1 MLMLKFEIQI
11 LKNMK
16 PISLA
21 FALIALLA
29 FSTQAQ
35 EAYHVTR
42 VSGEITILSSGKG
55 VAAGDVL
62 TPDEF
67 LLFESL
73 ESYAIA
79 ISDEMGRFQ
88 IKIHDNLIDGDPQM
102 LTSTVKDAAVPTKMR
117 NLMLARFDPGQQEIS
132 DLRQYFGNDKFS
144 VIGDAV
150 NVPLNNQKYPLS
162 DDKFIVF
169 YYRVDDKPV
178 SKKVGHDQHTLIL
191 EKDKLFT
198 SSAGSIDGNE
208 ISNLAVYEYENTTKR
223 GNEITRFTLVFVDK
237 DELLKEFHT
246 IIPILK
252 RQRMGDDEIK
262 KYLIEYY
269 YDFYGATDSK
279 TIDSF
284 TEQIVKSYQ

>member
-1 MLMLKFEIQI
+1 
-11 LKNMK
+11 MK
-16 PISLA
+16 LFNLT
-21 FALIALLA
+21 FALVILLG
-29 FSTQAQ
+29 FSSQAQ
-35 EAYHVTR
+35 ELYHVTR
-42 VSGEITILSSGKG
+42 VNGEITILSSGDK
-55 VAAGDVL
+55 VAAGQTL
-62 TPDEF
+62 SPDEF

-73 ESYAIA
+73 ERYAIA
-79 ISDEMGRFQ
+79 IDDQMHRFQ
-88 IKIHDNLIDGDPQM
+88 IKMKADMVNGDPQ

-117 NLMLARFDPGQQEIS
+117 NLMLARFNPDEQEVT
-132 DLRQYFGNDKFS
+132 DLRQYFGNDRFS

-150 NVPLNNQKYPLS
+150 NVPLSNQKYPLS

-178 SKKVGHDQHTLIL
+178 SKKIGHDQHTLIL

-198 SSAGSIDGNE
+198 SSAGAIDGNE

-237 DELLKEFHT
+237 QELLNEFNT

-252 RQRMGDDEIK
+252 RQNMSDNEIK

-284 TEQIVKSYQ
+284 AEQIVKNYQ

>member
-1 MLMLKFEIQI
+1 ML
-11 LKNMK
+11 
-16 PISLA
+16 
-21 FALIALLA
+21 ALGV
-29 FSTQAQ
+29 QAQ
-35 EAYHVTR
+35 DVYNVTR
-42 VSGEITILSSGKG
+42 VNGKITNLKTGQD
-55 VAAGDVL
+55 VVAGDVL
-62 TPDEF
+62 KSDEF

-73 ESYAIA
+73 DSYAIA
-79 ISDEMGRFQ
+79 IADNMGRYQ
-88 IKIHDNLIDGDPQM
+88 IKIQATQISGDLQM
-102 LTSTVKDAAVPTKMR
+102 LTSTVKDAAVPTRMR
-117 NLMLARFDPGQQEIS
+117 NLMVARFNPEEQEVS

-169 YYRVDDKPV
+169 YYRVDNQPI
-178 SKKVGHDQHTLIL
+178 SKKIGHEQHALIL
-191 EKDKLFT
+191 EKDKLFS
-198 SSAGSIDGNE
+198 SSAGSINGNE
-208 ISNLAVYEYENTTKR
+208 ISNLAVYEYENSTKR

-237 DELLKEFHT
+237 QELLNEFHT

-252 RQRMGDDEIK
+252 RQKMGDDEIK

-284 TEQIVKSYQ
+284 TEQIVKSY

>member
-1 MLMLKFEIQI
+1 
-11 LKNMK
+11 MK
-16 PISLA
+16 SIISIVVLV
-21 FALIALLA
+21 LTLTLGV
-29 FSTQAQ
+29 QAQ
-35 EAYHVTR
+35 DVYNVTR
-42 VSGEITILSSGKG
+42 VNGKITNLKTGQD
-55 VAAGDVL
+55 VVAGDVL
-62 TPDEF
+62 LSDEF

-73 ESYAIA
+73 DSYAIA
-79 ISDEMGRFQ
+79 IADNMGRYQ
-88 IKIHDNLIDGDPQM
+88 IKIQATQISGDPQM
-102 LTSTVKDAAVPTKMR
+102 LTSTVKDAAVPTRMR
-117 NLMLARFDPGQQEIS
+117 NLMVARFNPEEQEVS

-169 YYRVDDKPV
+169 YYRVDNQPI
-178 SKKVGHDQHTLIL
+178 SKKIGHEQHALIL
-191 EKDKLFT
+191 EKDKLFS
-198 SSAGSIDGNE
+198 SSAGSINGNE
-208 ISNLAVYEYENTTKR
+208 ISNLAVYEYENSTKR

-237 DELLKEFHT
+237 QELLNEFHT

-252 RQRMGDDEIK
+252 RQKMGDDEIK

>member
-1 MLMLKFEIQI
+1 
-11 LKNMK
+11 MK
-16 PISLA
+16 PISFV
-21 FALIALLA
+21 FALIALLGFNA
-29 FSTQAQ
+29 YSQ

-42 VSGEITILSSGKG
+42 VNGEVTILSTGLQ

-62 TPDEF
+62 APDEF

-73 ESYAIA
+73 DSYLIA
-79 ISDEMGRFQ
+79 IGDEMGRYQ
-88 IKIHDNLIDGDPQM
+88 IKIQEAQMNGDPQM
-102 LTSTVKDAAVPTKMR
+102 LTSTVKDAALPTRMR
-117 NLMLARFDPGQQEIS
+117 NLMMARFDPNQQDVS

-178 SKKVGHDQHTLIL
+178 SKKIGHDQHTLLL

-198 SSAGSIDGNE
+198 SSAGAIDGNE

-237 DELLKEFHT
+237 EDLLKEFHT

-252 RQRMGDDEIK
+252 RQKMSDDDIK

-284 TEQIVKSYQ
+284 TEQIVKNYE

>member
-1 MLMLKFEIQI
+1 MIILKYSDMKSITSIVFLVLML
-11 LKNMK
+11 
-16 PISLA
+16 
-21 FALIALLA
+21 ALGV
-29 FSTQAQ
+29 QAQ
-35 EAYHVTR
+35 DVYNVTR
-42 VSGEITILSSGKG
+42 VNGKITNLKTGQD
-55 VAAGDVL
+55 VVAGDVL
-62 TPDEF
+62 KSDEF

-73 ESYAIA
+73 DSYAIA
-79 ISDEMGRFQ
+79 IADNMGRYQ
-88 IKIHDNLIDGDPQM
+88 IKIQATQISGDLQM
-102 LTSTVKDAAVPTKMR
+102 LTSTVKDAAVPTRMR
-117 NLMLARFDPGQQEIS
+117 NLMVARFNPEEQEVS

-169 YYRVDDKPV
+169 YYRVDNQPI
-178 SKKVGHDQHTLIL
+178 SKKIGHEQHALIL
-191 EKDKLFT
+191 EKDKLFS
-198 SSAGSIDGNE
+198 SSAGSINGNE
-208 ISNLAVYEYENTTKR
+208 ISNLAVYEYENSTKR

-237 DELLKEFHT
+237 QELLNEFHT

-252 RQRMGDDEIK
+252 RQKMGDDEIK

-284 TEQIVKSYQ
+284 TEQIVKSY

>member
-1 MLMLKFEIQI
+1 
-11 LKNMK
+11 MK
-16 PISLA
+16 TITSIVVLVLVLA
-21 FALIALLA
+21 LGAH
-29 FSTQAQ
+29 AQ
-35 EAYHVTR
+35 DVYNVTR
-42 VSGEITILSSGKG
+42 VNGKITNLKSGQD
-55 VAAGDVL
+55 VVAGDVL
-62 TPDEF
+62 MSDEF

-73 ESYAIA
+73 DSYAIA
-79 ISDEMGRFQ
+79 IADNMGRYQ
-88 IKIHDNLIDGDPQM
+88 IKIQATQITGDPQM
-102 LTSTVKDAAVPTKMR
+102 LTSTVKDAAVPTRMR
-117 NLMLARFDPGQQEIS
+117 NLMVARFNPEEQEVS

-169 YYRVDDKPV
+169 YYRVDNQPI
-178 SKKVGHDQHTLIL
+178 SKKIGHEQHALIL

-198 SSAGSIDGNE
+198 SSAGSINGNE
-208 ISNLAVYEYENTTKR
+208 ISNLAVYEYENSTKR

-237 DELLKEFHT
+237 QELLNEFHT

-252 RQRMGDDEIK
+252 RQKMGDDEIK

-284 TEQIVKSYQ
+284 TEQIVKSY

>member
-1 MLMLKFEIQI
+1 MKSITVIAAMMLFLG
-11 LKNMK
+11 LG
-16 PISLA
+16 L
-21 FALIALLA
+21 
-29 FSTQAQ
+29 QAQ
-35 EAYHVTR
+35 NVYNVTR
-42 VSGEITILSSGKG
+42 VNGKVTNLKTG
-55 VAAGDVL
+55 QDVAAGDIL

-73 ESYAIA
+73 DSYVIA
-79 ISDEMGRFQ
+79 IGDNMGRFQ
-88 IKIHDNLIDGDPQM
+88 IKINETQAPDDLQM
-102 LTSTVKDAAVPTKMR
+102 LTSTVKDAALPTRMR
-117 NLMLARFDPGQQEIS
+117 NLMVARFDPSEQEVS

-150 NVPLNNQKYPLS
+150 TVPLNDQKYPLT

-169 YYRVDDKPV
+169 YYRVDNQPV
-178 SKKVGHDQHTLIL
+178 SKKIGHEQHTLLL

-208 ISNLAVYEYENTTKR
+208 IANLAVYEYENTTKR

-237 DELLKEFHT
+237 QELLNEFNT

-252 RQRMGDDEIK
+252 RQKMGDGDIK

-284 TEQIVKSYQ
+284 TEQIVKGYQ

>member
-1 MLMLKFEIQI
+1 
-11 LKNMK
+11 
-16 PISLA
+16 
-21 FALIALLA
+21 
-29 FSTQAQ
+29 
-35 EAYHVTR
+35 
-42 VSGEITILSSGKG
+42 
-55 VAAGDVL
+55 
-62 TPDEF
+62 
-67 LLFESL
+67 
-73 ESYAIA
+73 
-79 ISDEMGRFQ
+79 MGRYQ
-88 IKIHDNLIDGDPQM
+88 IKIQEAQMNGDPQM
-102 LTSTVKDAAVPTKMR
+102 LTSTVKDAALPTRMR
-117 NLMLARFDPGQQEIS
+117 NLMMARFDPNQQDIS

-178 SKKVGHDQHTLIL
+178 SKKIGHDQHTLLL

-198 SSAGSIDGNE
+198 SSAGAIDGNE

-237 DELLKEFHT
+237 EDLLKEFNT

-252 RQRMGDDEIK
+252 RQKMSDDDIK

-284 TEQIVKSYQ
+284 TEQIVKNYQ

>member
-1 MLMLKFEIQI
+1 MKSITSIVFLVLML
-11 LKNMK
+11 
-16 PISLA
+16 
-21 FALIALLA
+21 ALGV
-29 FSTQAQ
+29 QAQ
-35 EAYHVTR
+35 DVYNVTR
-42 VSGEITILSSGKG
+42 VNGKITNLKTGQD
-55 VAAGDVL
+55 VVAGDVL
-62 TPDEF
+62 KSDEF

-73 ESYAIA
+73 DSYAIA
-79 ISDEMGRFQ
+79 IADNMGRYQ
-88 IKIHDNLIDGDPQM
+88 IKIQATQISGDLQM
-102 LTSTVKDAAVPTKMR
+102 LTSTVKDAAVPTRMR
-117 NLMLARFDPGQQEIS
+117 NLMVARFNPEEQEVS

-169 YYRVDDKPV
+169 YYRVDNQPI
-178 SKKVGHDQHTLIL
+178 SKKIGHEQHALIL
-191 EKDKLFT
+191 EKDKLFS
-198 SSAGSIDGNE
+198 SSAGSINGNE
-208 ISNLAVYEYENTTKR
+208 ISNLAVYEYENSTKR

-237 DELLKEFHT
+237 QELLNEFHT

-252 RQRMGDDEIK
+252 RQKMGDDEIK

-284 TEQIVKSYQ
+284 TEQIVKSY